1 MRDGDRM
8 SHNIL
13 FSFHNSSLDFIEKE
27 HTSLLPHINHLASR
41 LYYDKESIDSGVSSN
56 KNFIGKKEINSITFF
71 C

>member
-13 FSFHNSSLDFIEKE
+13 FSFSKG
-27 HTSLLPHINHLASR
+27 THINHLASR

-56 KNFIGKKEINSITFF
+56 KNFIGKKEINSISFF